1 MDNSDLILVV
11 DDTPAN
17 LAVLSEALNDAD
29 FEVAIA
35 TDGELAISQA
45 ELSLPSLILLD
56 IMMPG
61 IDGFETC
68 RRLKASKITQKIPII
83 FMTALSDST
92 DKVKG
97 LNLGAVDYVTKPFQE
112 AELIARVKTQLKLYH
127 LTEHLEDQVAQR
139 TAELKQALER
149 VQHSQ
154 VQLVQSEKMA
164 SLGHLVAG
172 IAHEI
177 NNPVNFIHANLNHIE
192 EYMQIFLDFLQ
203 LYQKNYPHPVDEIQE
218 QAEDID
224 LEFLQSDVIKTL
236 ASMKVGTERIRKIV
250 LSLRNFSRI
259 DEAKFK
265 AVDIHE
271 GIESTLM
278 ILQHR
283 FKTQAKRPEI
293 QIIREY
299 DKLPPVECYSGQ
311 LNQVFMNILANA
323 IEALEE
329 SNANL
334 TYQEIEDNP
343 NQIVIRT
350 SVIDSKSVEIAI
362 EDNGCGIPEDIR
374 QDIFDPFFTTKP
386 VGQGTGM
393 GLSISYQIVIEK
405 HKGQLK
411 CFSEVGKGTKFVIQI
426 PIRQSYQ
433 IKSQNSQVNSK
444 NFYQSNL

>member
-17 LAVLSEALNDAD
+17 LAVLSEALSDAD

-56 IMMPG
+56 VMMPG

-68 RRLKASKITQKIPII
+68 RRLKASQITQNIPII

-97 LNLGAVDYVTKPFQE
+97 LSLGAVDYVTKPFQE

-127 LTEHLEDQVAQR
+127 LTENLEHQVVKR
-139 TAELKQALER
+139 TAELKHALQQ
-149 VQHSQ
+149 VQQSQ

-164 SLGHLVAG
+164 ALGQLVAG
-172 IAHEI
+172 VAHEI
-177 NNPVNFIHANLNHIE
+177 NNPLNFIYANLNHME
-192 EYMQIFLDFLQ
+192 EYTQTFLDFLQ

-218 QAEDID
+218 QAEDVD
-224 LEFLQSDVIKTL
+224 LEFVQSDVIKTI
-236 ASMKVGTERIRKIV
+236 ASMKIGTERIREIV
-250 LSLRNFSRI
+250 LSLRTFSRI
-259 DEAKFK
+259 DEAEFK

-271 GIESTLM
+271 GIESNLM

-283 FKTQAKRPEI
+283 FKAQPQRPEI

-329 SNANL
+329 SNAKL
-334 TYQEIEDNP
+334 TYQQIQHNP

-362 EDNGCGIPEDIR
+362 ADNGSGIPEHIR
-374 QDIFDPFFTTKP
+374 QNIFDPFFTTKP
-386 VGQGTGM
+386 VGKGTGM
-393 GLSISYQIVIEK
+393 GLSISYQIITEK

-411 CFSEVGKGTKFVIQI
+411 CFSEVGQGTKFVIQI
-426 PIRQSYQ
+426 PIHQS
-433 IKSQNSQVNSK
+433 
-444 NFYQSNL
+444 

>member
-17 LAVLSEALNDAD
+17 LAVLSEALSDAD

-56 IMMPG
+56 VMMPG

-68 RRLKASKITQKIPII
+68 RRLKASKITQNIPII

-97 LNLGAVDYVTKPFQE
+97 LSLGAVDYVTKPFQE

-127 LTEHLEDQVAQR
+127 LTEHLEHQVGER
-139 TAELKQALER
+139 TAELKQAL
-149 VQHSQ
+149 HQ
-154 VQLVQSEKMA
+154 VQQSQLQLLQSEKMA
-164 SLGHLVAG
+164 ALGQLVAG
-172 IAHEI
+172 VAHEI
-177 NNPVNFIHANLNHIE
+177 NNPLNFIHANLSHME
-192 EYMQIFLDFLQ
+192 EYTEIFLDFLE

-218 QAEDID
+218 QAEDVD
-224 LEFLQSDVIKTL
+224 LEFVQSDVIKTI
-236 ASMKVGTERIRKIV
+236 ASMKIGTERIRKIV

-259 DEAKFK
+259 DEAEFK
-265 AVDIHE
+265 AVDLHE

-283 FKTQAKRPEI
+283 FKAQPQRPEI

-299 DKLPPVECYSGQ
+299 DKLPPIECYSGQ

-323 IEALEE
+323 IETLEE
-329 SNANL
+329 SNAKL
-334 TYQEIEDNP
+334 TYQQIQDNP
-343 NQIVIRT
+343 NQIIIRT
-350 SVIDSKSVEIAI
+350 SVIDSKYVEIVI
-362 EDNGCGIPEDIR
+362 GDNGCGIPEHIR
-374 QDIFDPFFTTKP
+374 HYIFDPFFTTKP
-386 VGQGTGM
+386 VGKGTGM
-393 GLSISYQIVIEK
+393 GLSISYQIITEK

-411 CFSEVGKGTKFVIQI
+411 CFSEVGQGTKFVIQI
-426 PIRQSYQ
+426 PIHQS
-433 IKSQNSQVNSK
+433 IHN
-444 NFYQSNL
+444 

>member
-17 LAVLSEALNDAD
+17 LAVLSEALSDAD

-56 IMMPG
+56 VMMPG

-68 RRLKASKITQKIPII
+68 RRLKASKIAQNIPII

-97 LNLGAVDYVTKPFQE
+97 LSLGAVDYVTKPFQE

-127 LTEHLEDQVAQR
+127 LTEHLEHQVTER
-139 TAELKQALER
+139 TAELKQAL
-149 VQHSQ
+149 HQ
-154 VQLVQSEKMA
+154 VQQSQIQLLQSEKMA
-164 SLGHLVAG
+164 ALGQLVAG
-172 IAHEI
+172 VAHEI
-177 NNPVNFIHANLNHIE
+177 NNPLNFIHANLSHME
-192 EYMQIFLDFLQ
+192 EYTEIFLDFLE

-224 LEFLQSDVIKTL
+224 LEFVQSDVIKTI
-236 ASMKVGTERIRKIV
+236 ASMKIGTERIRKIV

-259 DEAKFK
+259 DEAEFK
-265 AVDIHE
+265 AVDLHE

-283 FKTQAKRPEI
+283 FKAQPQRPEI

-299 DKLPPVECYSGQ
+299 DKLPPTECYSGQ

-329 SNANL
+329 SNAKL
-334 TYQEIEDNP
+334 THQQIQDNP
-343 NQIVIRT
+343 NQIIIRT

-362 EDNGCGIPEDIR
+362 ADNGCGIPEHIR
-374 QDIFDPFFTTKP
+374 QYIFDPFFTTKP
-386 VGQGTGM
+386 VGKGTGM
-393 GLSISYQIVIEK
+393 GLSISYQIITEK

-411 CFSEVGKGTKFVIQI
+411 CFSEVGQGTKFVIQI
-426 PIRQSYQ
+426 PIHQS
-433 IKSQNSQVNSK
+433 IHN
-444 NFYQSNL
+444 

>member
-17 LAVLSEALNDAD
+17 LAVLSEALSDAD

-56 IMMPG
+56 VMMPG

-68 RRLKASKITQKIPII
+68 RRLKASKITQNIPII

-97 LNLGAVDYVTKPFQE
+97 LSLGAVDYVTKPFQE

-127 LTEHLEDQVAQR
+127 LTEHLEHQVAER
-139 TAELKQALER
+139 TAELKQALHQ
-149 VQHSQ
+149 VQQSQ

-164 SLGHLVAG
+164 ALGQLVAG
-172 IAHEI
+172 VAHEI
-177 NNPVNFIHANLNHIE
+177 NNPLNFIYANLSHME
-192 EYMQIFLDFLQ
+192 EYTEIFLDFLE
-203 LYQKNYPHPVDEIQE
+203 LYQKNYPHPVDEIKE
-218 QAEDID
+218 QAEDVD
-224 LEFLQSDVIKTL
+224 LEFVQSDVIKTI
-236 ASMKVGTERIRKIV
+236 ASMKIGTERIREIV

-259 DEAKFK
+259 DEAEFK

-283 FKTQAKRPEI
+283 FKAQTKRPEI
-293 QIIREY
+293 KIIRKY
-299 DKLPPVECYSGQ
+299 DKLPAIECYSGQ
-311 LNQVFMNILANA
+311 LNQVFMNILVNA
-323 IEALEE
+323 IDSLEE
-329 SNANL
+329 ASSKF
-334 TYQEIEDNP
+334 TYQQIHDNP
-343 NQIVIRT
+343 NQIIIRT

-362 EDNGCGIPEDIR
+362 GDNGCGIPEHIR
-374 QDIFDPFFTTKP
+374 QYIFDPFFTTKP
-386 VGQGTGM
+386 VGKGTGM
-393 GLSISYQIVIEK
+393 GLSISYQIITEK

-411 CFSEVGKGTKFVIQI
+411 CFSEVGQGTKFVIQI
-426 PIRQSYQ
+426 PIHQS
-433 IKSQNSQVNSK
+433 IHN
-444 NFYQSNL
+444 